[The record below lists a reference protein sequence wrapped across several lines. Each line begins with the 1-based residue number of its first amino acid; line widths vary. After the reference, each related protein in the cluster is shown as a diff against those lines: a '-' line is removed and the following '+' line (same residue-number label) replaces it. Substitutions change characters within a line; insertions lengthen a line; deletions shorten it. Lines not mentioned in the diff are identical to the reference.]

1 MARLS
6 AMGGNGRSAA
16 CRTTALVV
24 VGPLA
29 SLALLGCGAEP
40 SGGPPDR
47 TTVTAVAD
55 DVRERP
61 PAPVAEPT
69 SSAAP
74 TDGPAALDASAPL
87 YLNPDT
93 QARAAYDAAA
103 GAERD
108 LLGRIALTPQAFWVG
123 DWYAPGDITAVVA
136 DYTGRAAAADAVP
149 ALVVYAIP
157 GRDCGLYSA
166 GGVAT
171 SEYAGWVDAVA
182 AGLEGA
188 PLVVLEP
195 DALASLGDC
204 DGQGDRVG
212 YLRDAA
218 EALTAAGARVYVDVG
233 HSGWLPVETAAERLR
248 QVGVADYAGF
258 ALNTSNYQAT
268 ADERAYGEAISAAL
282 GGDVG
287 FVVDTS
293 RNGNGSDGQWCN
305 PRGRALGDAPHL
317 VADDTHLD
325 ALLWV
330 KAPGE
335 SDGECNGGPPAGQW
349 WPEIALELARN
360 AG

>member
-1 MARLS
+1 M
-6 AMGGNGRSAA
+6 
-16 CRTTALVV
+16 LVV
-24 VGPLA
+24 VGPIA
-29 SLALLGCGAEP
+29 SLALLGCGGEP
-40 SGGPPDR
+40 RDGAPADR
-47 TTVTAVAD
+47 ATVTAVAD
-55 DVRERP
+55 DVRELP
-61 PAPVAEPT
+61 PAPAPEPTPSAEPV
-69 SSAAP
+69 
-74 TDGPAALDASAPL
+74 DGPVAPDASAPL

-136 DYTGRAAAADAVP
+136 DYTGRAATAGAVP

-171 SEYAGWVDAVA
+171 SEYAGWVDDVA

-212 YLRDAA
+212 FLRDAA
-218 EALTAAGARVYVDVG
+218 QALTAAGARVYVDVG

-248 QVGVADYAGF
+248 EVGVADYAGF

-268 ADERAYGEAISAAL
+268 ADERAYGEAIAAAL

-293 RNGNGSDGQWCN
+293 RNGNGPADGSGDGWCN
-305 PRGRALGDAPHL
+305 PRGRALGEAPRL
-317 VADDTHLD
+317 VADGTHLD

-349 WPEIALELARN
+349 WPEVALELARN